1 MLRVKTIVCPV
12 DFSEFSVKAYDY
24 AYSLAKHY
32 DAELLIEH
40 VIQPL
45 QAAYPY
51 YAFPSAA

>member
-1 MLRVKTIVCPV
+1 MLKVKTIVCPV
-12 DFSEFSVKAYDY
+12 DFSEFSIKAYDY

-32 DAELLIEH
+32 NAELLVEH